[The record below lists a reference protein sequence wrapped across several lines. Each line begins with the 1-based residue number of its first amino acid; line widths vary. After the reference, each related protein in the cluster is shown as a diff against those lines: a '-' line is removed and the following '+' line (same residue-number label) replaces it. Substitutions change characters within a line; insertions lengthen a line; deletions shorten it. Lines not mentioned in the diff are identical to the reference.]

1 MDKLI
6 IIADALW
13 SGGTDTFNI
22 KLPSDFIFYERSFSH
37 YFDGGGYGANSRMY
51 IDEDEISYIG
61 SGGGTK
67 YGLLSPTQL
76 SLDIFHTIKIS
87 GGSNSFDAI
96 VLIYREA

>member
-1 MDKLI
+1 LRVGQKLQKNNKAELARNGI
-6 IIADALW
+6 I
-13 SGGTDTFNI
+13 N
-22 KLPSDFIFYERSFSH
+22 FYERSFSH

-67 YGLLSPTQL
+67 YGLLSPMQL
-76 SLDIFHTIKIS
+76 SLGIFHTIKIS